1 MSGPQPK
8 RQKTYQDQRDDNFQ
22 KTPPS
27 HVVHA
32 RSLPEQARE
41 PEIVAALQRY
51 GTINTIIVM
60 PKKRQ
65 ALVEFDD
72 ISSAVNCVN
81 DAARSQ
87 IFICNHQA
95 FLNYS
100 SHQKIVKQQG

>member
-1 MSGPQPK
+1 
-8 RQKTYQDQRDDNFQ
+8 
-22 KTPPS
+22 
-27 HVVHA
+27 VVHA
-32 RSLPEQARE
+32 RSLAENARE

-51 GTINTIIVM
+51 GTISSIIVM

-81 DAARSQ
+81 DSARSQ
-87 IFICNHQA
+87 IFICGQQA

-100 SHQKIVKQQG
+100 SHQKIVKQQGCVFKKNFILIQ